1 MCCNIILYMKSRG
14 VKISAI
20 SDPDMSFERGVDI
33 DGACNLSL
41 GVLSECAGM
50 ESASVVRTL
59 EESDLFAEE
68 QEIDKMLCL
77 VDTVKMGLD
86 LMYGYANSE

>member
-1 MCCNIILYMKSRG
+1 MDNATLYMKSRG

-20 SDPDMSFERGVDI
+20 HDPDMFFERGVDI

-41 GVLSECAGM
+41 CVISECAGT
-50 ESASVVRTL
+50 ESAPVVRTL
-59 EESDLFAEE
+59 AESDLFAEE
-68 QEIDKMLCL
+68 QEIDKMCCR

-86 LMYGYANSE
+86 LMYGHANPE

>member
-68 QEIDKMLCL
+68 QEIDKMRDGPRPA
-77 VDTVKMGLD
+77 VWIRQIRII
-86 LMYGYANSE
+86 E